1 MPQKFPS
8 LTRLT
13 PPNNVYLGWSN
24 LYLGLLL
31 HEWWMRHGWWG
42 QHTKTGN
49 RVPSVYFKDVIKH
62 QWKLTTSG
70 SYSSKVGTNHTFF
83 ISGDHQVCSLEKSL
97 EMLGS
102 SKMFFFVCS
111 QQQMLDCGSPCQKR
125 PPSPGSLPLLRPG
138 RRKYSTHPPHL
149 MWVCKAGLDLDLPEI
164 KILTVMAP
172 ESTSRFCGWWCH
184 TLRSVPKEMRK
195 GLNSLII
202 LVVWELWKHR
212 NACAF

>member
-1 MPQKFPS
+1 MSSPQLWYREQILKTFWQHMPQKFPS

-31 HEWWMRHGWWG
+31 HGWWMRHGWWG

-49 RVPSVYFKDVIKH
+49 RVLSVYFKDVIKH

-102 SKMFFFVCS
+102 SKMLFFC
-111 QQQMLDCGSPCQKR
+111 
-125 PPSPGSLPLLRPG
+125 LL
-138 RRKYSTHPPHL
+138 STTD
-149 MWVCKAGLDLDLPEI
+149 AGLWIAL
-164 KILTVMAP
+164 
-172 ESTSRFCGWWCH
+172 
-184 TLRSVPKEMRK
+184 PKEA
-195 GLNSLII
+195 SLTWQLAPSATRPKKIFNTSSSPHVS
-202 LVVWELWKHR
+202 LQGGSAPWSSR
-212 NACAF
+212 N